1 MDELDPV
8 IQNLMEDDFDIL
20 EVLSD
25 SDSDLEAD
33 AQWQFMVQEA
43 LIVGLAIFTKCNPST
58 KIQQH
63 QYLPA
68 PQH

>member
-25 SDSDLEAD
+25 SDSNLGNENL
-33 AQWQFMVQEA
+33 A
-43 LIVGLAIFTKCNPST
+43 LTVGLEIFTKCNLPT

-68 PQH
+68 LQHKYLPF

>member
-1 MDELDPV
+1 MDELDPE
-8 IQNLMEDDFDIL
+8 IQNLMEGDFDIL

-25 SDSDLEAD
+25 SDSDIGKENL
-33 AQWQFMVQEA
+33 A
-43 LIVGLAIFTKCNPST
+43 LIVGLAIFTKYNLPT

-68 PQH
+68 LQH